1 MQKGSDQKAEEEHA
15 AFVLKTKE
23 RAMGVFTRGAQ
34 SQAVIPAASR
44 LKGLTS
50 N

>member
-1 MQKGSDQKAEEEHA
+1 MRKQRKS

-23 RAMGVFTRGAQ
+23 RAMGVFTHGAQ
-34 SQAVIPAASR
+34 SEAVIPAASLLR
-44 LKGLTS
+44 GLTS